1 MLGSSWVTVFE
12 ALTPMIFRYP
22 ARWLNQRKIL
32 VGLIIKSQGN
42 PKKLPGA
49 TFHQL
54 SCPLSPWGDKVR
66 MRGKSHLI
74 DRIF

>member
-49 TFHQL
+49 TSTNLAVPF
-54 SCPLSPWGDKVR
+54 SPWGDKVR
-66 MRGKSHLI
+66 MRAISHLI
-74 DRIF
+74 ARI